1 MLKLHTVTSEGVA
14 ISDPMV
20 VEVRNPDTGKPMAGC
35 TITVRTAT
43 PKEWKAIQT
52 RHTTYEKN
60 AVTRGM
66 ERVQDADAAFD
77 DLLCQKILG
86 WTGILGAD
94 DKPLPVLPI
103 VIERLDP
110 RVKAQ
115 VFEAILGSEFSDVPP
130 EVRDASFREPA

>member
-14 ISDPMV
+14 ISEPV
-20 VEVRNPDTGKPMAGC
+20 VLTVRNPDTGLPMDGC

-43 PKEWKAIQT
+43 PREWKDIQAKHT
-52 RHTTYEKN
+52 RHEKN
-60 AVTRGM
+60 TITRGI

-77 DLLCQKILG
+77 ELLGRKIVG

-94 DKPLPVLPI
+94 DKPLPVLPL

-115 VFEAILGSEFSDVPP
+115 VFETILGAEFTDSP